1 MKVKGI
7 FSHSGLGSRI
17 LQLVGV
23 SLFFM
28 LLFSLIS
35 LWITNGD
42 LSDISS
48 IKLAQFMQS
57 LGLFVIPPFIL
68 AYLWSEKPLQ
78 YLQINRKPFSTDV
91 LLAIIIMFSAVPA
104 INFLGEINHSIHFPE
119 SFSWLENQ
127 LIDMEKRAEDLT
139 VRMLDVDTVGGLLI
153 NLGLI
158 AIIPAIGEELF
169 FRGILQQI
177 LQNKV
182 KAHAAVWI
190 TAIIFSAIHF
200 QFFGFIPRMLMGA
213 LLGYLFLWTGNIW
226 VPVAAHFTNNAAA
239 VLYYYF
245 KGDGAQQAL
254 DLENIGKSE
263 TYFAGIISMVL
274 VAVLIYY
281 FRRQT
286 KRLPE
291 A

>member
-7 FSHSGLGSRI
+7 FSHSGLGSKI
-17 LQLVGV
+17 LQLAGA

-28 LLFSLIS
+28 LLFSMIS

-57 LGLFVIPPFIL
+57 LGLFVIPPFLL
-68 AYLWSEKPLQ
+68 AYFWGEKPLQ
-78 YLQINRKPFSTDV
+78 YLQINREPLSKDV
-91 LLAIIIMFSAVPA
+91 LLAIIIMLSAVPA
-104 INFLGEINHSIHFPE
+104 INLLGEINHTIHFPD
-119 SFSWLENQ
+119 SLSWLENQ
-127 LIDMEKRAEDLT
+127 LIDMEERAEDLT
-139 VRMLDVDTVGGLLI
+139 LRMLEVDTVGGLLV

-245 KGDGAQQAL
+245 KGDAAQQAL

-274 VAVLIYY
+274 VTVLIYF

-286 KRLPE
+286 KRLQ
-291 A
+291 

>member
-1 MKVKGI
+1 MKIKGLLHN
-7 FSHSGLGSRI
+7 SNLGSRI
-17 LQLVGV
+17 LQLTGV

-35 LWITNGD
+35 LWITQGD
-42 LSDISS
+42 LSDINS

-57 LGLFVIPPFIL
+57 LGLFVIPPFLL

-78 YLQINRKPFSTDV
+78 YLRIDSKPLSKDV
-91 LLAIIIMFSAVPA
+91 ILAVIIMLSAVPA
-104 INFLGEINHSIHFPE
+104 INLLGEINHAFPFPD
-119 SFSWLENQ
+119 SLSWFENQ
-127 LIDMEKRAEDLT
+127 LVDLEKRAEDLT
-139 VRMLDVDTVGGLLI
+139 LRMLDVDNPTGLLI

-158 AIIPAIGEELF
+158 AIIPAVGEELF
-169 FRGILQQI
+169 FRGIIQPL
-177 LQNKV
+177 LQNKL

-190 TAIIFSAIHF
+190 TAIIFSAIHL

-226 VPVAAHFTNNAAA
+226 VPVVAHFTNNAAA
-239 VLYYYF
+239 VLFYYF
-245 KGDGAQQAL
+245 KGDGAHAL

-274 VAVLIYY
+274 VLLLIYY
-281 FRRQT
+281 FRKQT
-286 KRLPE
+286 KRFS
-291 A
+291 AV

>member
-7 FSHSGLGSRI
+7 FSHSGLASKI
-17 LQLVGV
+17 LQLAGA

-28 LLFSLIS
+28 LLFSMIS

-57 LGLFVIPPFIL
+57 LGLFVIPPFLL
-68 AYLWSEKPLQ
+68 AYFWSEKPLQ
-78 YLQINRKPFSTDV
+78 YLQINREPLSKDV
-91 LLAIIIMFSAVPA
+91 LLAIIIMLSAVPA
-104 INFLGEINHSIHFPE
+104 INLLGEINHTIHFPD
-119 SFSWLENQ
+119 SLSWLENQ
-127 LIDMEKRAEDLT
+127 LIDMEERAEDLT
-139 VRMLDVDTVGGLLI
+139 LRMLEVDTVGGLLV

-245 KGDGAQQAL
+245 KGDAAQQAL

-274 VAVLIYY
+274 VTVLIYF

-286 KRLPE
+286 KRLQ
-291 A
+291 

>member
-7 FSHSGLGSRI
+7 FSHSGLGSKI
-17 LQLVGV
+17 LQLAGV

-28 LLFSLIS
+28 LLFSMIS

-57 LGLFVIPPFIL
+57 LGLFVIPPFLL
-68 AYLWSEKPLQ
+68 AYFWSEKPLQ
-78 YLQINRKPFSTDV
+78 YLQINRKPLSKDV
-91 LLAIIIMFSAVPA
+91 LLAIIIMLSAVPA
-104 INFLGEINHSIHFPE
+104 INLLGEINHTIHF
-119 SFSWLENQ
+119 SDSLSWLENQ
-127 LIDMEKRAEDLT
+127 LVDMEKRAEDLT
-139 VRMLDVDTVGGLLI
+139 LRLLDVDTVGGLLV

-190 TAIIFSAIHF
+190 AAIIFSAIHF

-254 DLENIGKSE
+254 DMENIGKSE

-286 KRLPE
+286 KRLLE
-291 A
+291 E

>member
-1 MKVKGI
+1 MKIKGLL
-7 FSHSGLGSRI
+7 HNSGLGSRI
-17 LQLVGV
+17 LQLVAV
-23 SLFFM
+23 SMFFM

-57 LGLFVIPPFIL
+57 LGLFVIPPFLL

-78 YLQINRKPFSTDV
+78 YLQIERKPVSKDV
-91 LLAIIIMFSAVPA
+91 LLAVIIMLSAVPA
-104 INFLGEINHSIHFPE
+104 INLLGELNHAIPFPD
-119 SFSWLENQ
+119 SLSWLENQ
-127 LIDMEKRAEDLT
+127 LVDLEKRAEDLT
-139 VRMLDVDTVGGLLI
+139 FRMLDVDTVGGLLI

-169 FRGILQQI
+169 FRGVIQQL
-177 LQNKV
+177 LQNKL

-213 LLGYLFLWTGNIW
+213 LLGYMFLWTGNIW

-245 KGDGAQQAL
+245 KGDGLQQAI
-254 DLENIGKSE
+254 DLENIGKSD
-263 TYFAGIISMVL
+263 TYIAGIISMVL
-274 VAVLIYY
+274 VAMLIFY
-281 FRRQT
+281 FRKQT
-286 KRLPE
+286 KRTL
-291 A
+291 AV

>member
-7 FSHSGLGSRI
+7 FSHSGLGSKI
-17 LQLVGV
+17 LQLAGA

-28 LLFSLIS
+28 LLFSMIS

-57 LGLFVIPPFIL
+57 LGLFVIPPFLL
-68 AYLWSEKPLQ
+68 AYFWSEKPLQ
-78 YLQINRKPFSTDV
+78 YLQINREPLSKDV
-91 LLAIIIMFSAVPA
+91 LLAIIIMLSAVPA
-104 INFLGEINHSIHFPE
+104 INLLGEINHTIHFPD
-119 SFSWLENQ
+119 SLSWLENQ
-127 LIDMEKRAEDLT
+127 LIDMEERAEDLT
-139 VRMLDVDTVGGLLI
+139 LRMLEVDTVGGLLV

-245 KGDGAQQAL
+245 KGDAAQQAL

-274 VAVLIYY
+274 VTVLIYF

-286 KRLPE
+286 KRLQ
-291 A
+291 

>member
-1 MKVKGI
+1 MKIKGI
-7 FSHSGLGSRI
+7 FGHSGLGSRV

-35 LWITNGD
+35 LWITNGN
-42 LSDISS
+42 LLDISS

-57 LGLFVIPPFIL
+57 MGLFVIPPFLL
-68 AYLWSEKPLQ
+68 AYLWSEKPLE
-78 YLQINRKPFSTDV
+78 YLQVDRKPSSKDV
-91 LLAIIIMFSAVPA
+91 LVAIIIMLSAVPA
-104 INFLGEINHSIHFPE
+104 INLLGEINHAIHFPD
-119 SFSWLENQ
+119 SLSWLENQ
-127 LIDMEKRAEDLT
+127 LVDMEEKAEDLT
-139 VRMLDVDTVGGLLI
+139 LRMLDVDTLTGLLI

-158 AIIPAIGEELF
+158 AIIPAVGEELF

-177 LQNKV
+177 LQNKF
-182 KAHAAVWI
+182 KTHAAVWI

-213 LLGYLFLWTGNIW
+213 LLGYMFLWTGNIW

-263 TYFAGIISMVL
+263 TYFAGIISMML
-274 VAVLIYY
+274 VSLLIYY
-281 FRRQT
+281 FRKHT
-286 KRLPE
+286 KRSS
-291 A
+291 AV

>member
-1 MKVKGI
+1 MKIKGLLI
-7 FSHSGLGSRI
+7 NSGLGSKI
-17 LQLVGV
+17 LQLAGI

-28 LLFSLIS
+28 LLFSMIS

-48 IKLAQFMQS
+48 IKLAQLMQS
-57 LGLFVIPPFIL
+57 LGLFVIPPFLL
-68 AYLWSEKPLQ
+68 ACFWSEKPLQ
-78 YLQINRKPFSTDV
+78 YLQIDRKPALKEV
-91 LLAIIIMFSAVPA
+91 LLVVIIMFSAVPA
-104 INFLGEINHSIHFPE
+104 INLLGELNHAIHFPD
-119 SFSWLENQ
+119 SLSWVENQ
-127 LIDMEKRAEDLT
+127 VVDMEKRAEELT
-139 VRMLDVDTVGGLLI
+139 VRMLDVNTMGGLLI

-158 AIIPAIGEELF
+158 AIVPAIGEELF

-177 LQNKV
+177 LQHKL

-190 TAIIFSAIHF
+190 TALVFSAIHF

-213 LLGYLFLWTGNIW
+213 LLGYLFLWTGTIW

-291 A
+291 E

>member
-17 LQLVGV
+17 LQLAGI

-28 LLFSLIS
+28 LLFSMIS

-48 IKLAQFMQS
+48 IKLAQFLQS
-57 LGLFVIPPFIL
+57 VGLFVIPPFML

-78 YLQINRKPFSTDV
+78 YLQINRKPFSKDV

-104 INFLGEINHSIHFPE
+104 INLLGEINHAIHFPE
-119 SFSWLENQ
+119 SFSWIENQ

-139 VRMLDVDTVGGLLI
+139 LRMLDVDTVGGLLI

>member
-1 MKVKGI
+1 MKIKGI
-7 FSHSGLGSRI
+7 FCHSGLGSRI
-17 LQLVGV
+17 LQLVAV
-23 SLFFM
+23 SMFFM

-57 LGLFVIPPFIL
+57 LGLFVIPPFLL

-78 YLQINRKPFSTDV
+78 YLQIERKPVSKDV
-91 LLAIIIMFSAVPA
+91 LLAVIIMLSAVPA
-104 INFLGEINHSIHFPE
+104 INLLGELNHAIPFPD
-119 SFSWLENQ
+119 SLSWLENQ
-127 LIDMEKRAEDLT
+127 LVDLEKRAEDLT
-139 VRMLDVDTVGGLLI
+139 FRMLDVDTVGGLLI

-169 FRGILQQI
+169 FRGVIQQL
-177 LQNKV
+177 LQNKL

-213 LLGYLFLWTGNIW
+213 LLGYMFLWTGNIW

-245 KGDGAQQAL
+245 KGDGLQQAI
-254 DLENIGKSE
+254 DLENIGKSD
-263 TYFAGIISMVL
+263 TYIAGIISMVL
-274 VAVLIYY
+274 VAMLIFY
-281 FRRQT
+281 FRKQT
-286 KRLPE
+286 KRTL
-291 A
+291 AV